1 VEAISMSGHQD
12 LRDVVVIL
20 CDQLRCDFLSL
31 YDCRAIPTPNLDRLS
46 RQGVVFDR
54 AITASAVCG
63 PARASMMTGSY
74 PTQNG
79 VQIRNEEMPP
89 TTRPR
94 IRDRYPGFRPQIQLF
109 Q

>member
-1 VEAISMSGHQD
+1 MSGHQD
-12 LRDVVVIL
+12 LRDVLVIL

-63 PARASMMTGSY
+63 PARASMMAGSY
-74 PTQNG
+74 RTQHG
-79 VQIRNEEMPP
+79 AQISYAEMPP
-89 TTRPR
+89 TTPARM
-94 IRDRYPGFRPQIQLF
+94 RDRSPGFRP
-109 Q
+109 